1 MEDPYDILCIS
12 RTASFAEVR
21 QRYIELAKLHHP
33 DKLHHI
39 SEEEKKEHEK
49 YFKKVTGAYQRI
61 SDIHNGKANKNSYYT
76 NINDNNEN
84 SDEWRNIW
92 NSVENFLK
100 EQMKTM
106 FEKTPEKQIHIFR
119 LPVTLED
126 IYNKKIKKVELIL
139 RNQNT
144 PIYLRVNCNEYPEAL
159 IQNNGKMYRC
169 KMILQEHKLFTIDNC
184 MNLCYKCEI
193 TMKEYING
201 SNKIIKYLDL
211 SDIIIDIEPFSK
223 LEEII
228 IHNKGLLENTSLIIK
243 INLSLP
249 SKELWDKLDN
259 HEKMD
264 MQNSLNQINAL
275 FKTSDGL

>member
-12 RTASFAEVR
+12 HTASFAEVR

-49 YFKKVTGAYQRI
+49 YFKKVTGAYQHI
-61 SDIHNGKANKNSYYT
+61 SDIHNGKSNNSYKSDKCS
-76 NINDNNEN
+76 NNDDN
-84 SDEWRNIW
+84 WRDIW
-92 NSVENFLK
+92 HGVENFLK
-100 EQMKTM
+100 EQMKTI
-106 FEKTPEKQIHIFR
+106 FEKSPEKQIHIFR

-139 RNQNT
+139 RNQNI

-159 IQNNGKMYRC
+159 IEDSGKMYRC
-169 KMILQEHKLFTIDNC
+169 KMVLQEHKLFSIDNC
-184 MNLCYKCEI
+184 MNLCYNCEI

-201 SNKIIKYLDL
+201 CNKIIKYLDL
-211 SDIIIDIEPFSK
+211 SDIVIDIEPFSN
-223 LEEII
+223 LEDIVIE
-228 IHNKGLLENTSLIIK
+228 NKGLIENTLLIIK
-243 INLSLP
+243 ISIALP
-249 SKELWDKLDN
+249 MRELWDKLN
-259 HEKMD
+259 NIERMD